1 MLEGAKYIKEVPF
14 SSLFNWSVQYLSETK
29 ISFNSSYPMVSIGS
43 FLTRNK
49 TSVTIENGVTY
60 KRVTIKVRNG
70 GVVQRDSEIGDNI
83 GTKRQYK
90 VSEGQFILSKIDAR
104 NGAMGLIPS
113 ELEGAIVTQDFLP
126 YDLDITKINPQY
138 LVLVSTT
145 KEFVAFC
152 QTCSSGTT
160 NRQRVDEAKFLDIKI
175 PLPTI
180 EEQNK
185 LVADYN
191 KKMALAARQESQALT
206 KEQEI
211 EEYIFDKLD
220 ITLAEQLEIKEL
232 QMVSFKDIDSW
243 SVERLFKQEGN
254 SELKSGIYS
263 NVKLSTILK
272 INPTTDIKAL
282 DNADAMSF
290 IPMECVSDIYG
301 EIKEVR
307 DGVKLK
313 SKGYTK
319 FQNGDLIW
327 ARITPCMQNGKSA
340 LVNNLANGVG
350 YGSTEYH
357 VLRDVSGKVNMS
369 YIHIIL
375 RLEAVL
381 KNAMSHFTGS
391 AGQQRV
397 PKYFLESLS
406 IPLPP
411 IEIQNEIATHIS
423 GLKQEIKKLRT
434 TAESN
439 RKSALTNFEQKIF

>member
-14 SSLFNWSVQYLSETK
+14 SSLYNWSVQYLNETK

-49 TSVTIENGVTY
+49 TSVNIENGVTY

-104 NGAMGLIPS
+104 NGAMGLIPN

-126 YDLDITKINPQY
+126 YDLDTSKINPQY

-185 LVADYN
+185 LVTDYN
-191 KKMALAARQESQALT
+191 KKMVLAAKQESQASA
-206 KEQEI
+206 KEREI
-211 EEYIFDKLD
+211 EEYIVESLGLNINSDK
-220 ITLAEQLEIKEL
+220 IVKEL
-232 QMVSFKDIDSW
+232 MFTQFSTLEKW
-243 SVERLFKQEGN
+243 GVEHIVKQGKYK
-254 SELKSGIYS
+254 SSYEL
-263 NVKLSTILK
+263 LK
-272 INPTTDIKAL
+272 ISSLCNISSGGTPSRGNKHYFNGDIPWIKTGELNNEILLDTEEKITESGLNNSSAKLYPRGSIVIAMYGATIGKTAKLGIESTTNQACAVLFDIKTDIVL
-282 DNADAMSF
+282 TDYLWLYIQSQTDN
-290 IPMECVSDIYG
+290 
-301 EIKEVR
+301 
-307 DGVKLK
+307 LK
-313 SKGYTK
+313 KM
-319 FQNGDLIW
+319 
-327 ARITPCMQNGKSA
+327 A
-340 LVNNLANGVG
+340 
-350 YGSTEYH
+350 YGSAQPN
-357 VLRDVSGKVNMS
+357 LNAG
-369 YIHIIL
+369 II
-375 RLEAVL
+375 ADYPV
-381 KNAMSHFTGS
+381 
-391 AGQQRV
+391 
-397 PKYFLESLS
+397 
-406 IPLPP
+406 PLPP

-439 RKSALTNFEQKIF
+439 RKAALTNFEQKIF